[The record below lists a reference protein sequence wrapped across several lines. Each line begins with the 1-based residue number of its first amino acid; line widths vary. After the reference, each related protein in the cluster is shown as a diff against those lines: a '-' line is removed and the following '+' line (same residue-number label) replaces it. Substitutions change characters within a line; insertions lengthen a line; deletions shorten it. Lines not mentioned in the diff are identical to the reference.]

1 MRYNLVEKVIINI
14 LLGSFYVL
22 EPDVAFSL

>member
-1 MRYNLVEKVIINI
+1 MCYNLVEKVIINT
-14 LLGSFYVL
+14 LLGSFYGL